1 MNKKRLLSVLFVSTL
16 AFGSM
21 SAQTSMVAY
30 GEDGKYWTFDI
41 NKVEKVT
48 FENKSLV
55 FYTTQRNAIDL
66 TKIQSIKFVDQATAI
81 KPQVSTLGGTLSLL
95 RRGNIVSVKGWDSS
109 KTATV
114 AIYNANGQ
122 IVDQRK
128 GWNGAD
134 IDLSNLGRG
143 VYILKVNN
151 KTLKLTL

>member
-1 MNKKRLLSVLFVSTL
+1 MNKKRLVSMLFVSTL

-66 TKIQSIKFVDQATAI
+66 TKIQSIKFVDLATAI
-81 KPQVSTLGGTLSLL
+81 KPQVSTLGGNLSLL
-95 RRGNIVSVKGWDSS
+95 RRGNRNYLY
-109 KTATV
+109 A
-114 AIYNANGQ
+114 
-122 IVDQRK
+122 RFFF
-128 GWNGAD
+128 
-134 IDLSNLGRG
+134 LSNLS
-143 VYILKVNN
+143 L
-151 KTLKLTL
+151 LTIKCVFAFYQM

>member
-109 KTATV
+109 KTV
-114 AIYNANGQ
+114 Q
-122 IVDQRK
+122 
-128 GWNGAD
+128 
-134 IDLSNLGRG
+134 
-143 VYILKVNN
+143 
-151 KTLKLTL
+151 

>member
-1 MNKKRLLSVLFVSTL
+1 MNKKRLVSMLFVSTL

-66 TKIQSIKFVDQATAI
+66 TQIQSIKFVLHPSWAKRFTFMFI
-81 KPQVSTLGGTLSLL
+81 VMCHFISPLSF
-95 RRGNIVSVKGWDSS
+95 
-109 KTATV
+109 
-114 AIYNANGQ
+114 
-122 IVDQRK
+122 
-128 GWNGAD
+128 
-134 IDLSNLGRG
+134 
-143 VYILKVNN
+143 
-151 KTLKLTL
+151 

>member
-1 MNKKRLLSVLFVSTL
+1 M
-16 AFGSM
+16 
-21 SAQTSMVAY
+21 
-30 GEDGKYWTFDI
+30 
-41 NKVEKVT
+41 T

-66 TKIQSIKFVDQATAI
+66 TKIQSIKFVDLATAI
-81 KPQVSTLGGTLSLL
+81 KPQVSTLGGNLSLL

-114 AIYNANGQ
+114 AIYSANGQ